1 MILLLLLYCAA
12 WQTAVLKGLT
22 DRLHKEAFFFVIKDA
37 LLSKSKNAGT
47 LANLVNLEPWQHW
60 IVPNISENQLDTV
73 TRATDG

>member
-1 MILLLLLYCAA
+1 MILLLYCAA

-22 DRLHKEAFFFVIKDA
+22 VRLHKEAIFVIRDA
-37 LLSKSKNAGT
+37 LLYKSKNAGT